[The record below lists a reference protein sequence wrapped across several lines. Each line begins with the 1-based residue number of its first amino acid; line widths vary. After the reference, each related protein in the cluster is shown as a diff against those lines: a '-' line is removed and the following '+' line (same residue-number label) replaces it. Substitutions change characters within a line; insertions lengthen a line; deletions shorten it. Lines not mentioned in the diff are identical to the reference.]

1 MALISERYVNDGKAS
16 LNLSELQKEYI
27 RIFEQKCQS
36 GEYSLEQRECEC
48 GESDFELIAQK
59 DRYGIAVDTVICRNC
74 GLIMTNPCLDEKS
87 NNSFY
92 DKEYPFIYR
101 AEEKPSEE
109 KFQEQR
115 EEAEFI
121 VGFIQKHT
129 GLYSG
134 KVLEIGCADG
144 RNVAVFAEH
153 GYDVC
158 GIDLSHTYVEFG
170 KEKGLN
176 LICSD
181 AATYAKNGNT
191 YDLIVL
197 NQVLEH
203 FINPGR
209 ELEIIKGMLK
219 PDGYL
224 YIAVP
229 GVKALTFGA
238 YRSDFLLMLQNAH
251 VFNFTRESL
260 CGMMRKYGFDSIFCN
275 EIICGI
281 FQKRESKIVGREDT
295 YSRTKQYLADVE
307 KNAGD
312 TRGLLK
318 RRFREIVSDYGPA
331 EVVLYG
337 TATELD
343 EFVQELTDVSP
354 IRGFFYSDKK
364 KPEEVSAFIRTQA
377 GNVKCLFIIDA
388 AKNAVLLRAFSE
400 EIRSHQ
406 IAIYAA
412 YSDTF

>member
-1 MALISERYVNDGKAS
+1 MGGLSERYANDGKAS
-16 LNLSELQKEYI
+16 LNLSALQKEYI
-27 RIFEQKCQS
+27 DVFEKKCRN
-36 GEYSLEQRECEC
+36 GEYTLVQRKCEC
-48 GESDFELIAQK
+48 GQGDFEVIAQK
-59 DRYGIAVDTVICRNC
+59 DRYGIAVDTVICKNC
-74 GLIMTNPCLDEKS
+74 GLIMTNPSLDEKS

-101 AEEKPSEE
+101 AEENPSEE

-121 VGFIQKHT
+121 VRFIQKHT
-129 GLYSG
+129 GLYNG

-144 RNVAVFAEH
+144 RNVAIFAEQ

-158 GIDLSHTYVEFG
+158 GIDLSHNYVEFG
-170 KEKGLN
+170 KSKGLN

-181 AATYAKNGNT
+181 AASFAKNGNK

-209 ELEIIKGMLK
+209 ELGIISEMLK

-251 VFNFTRESL
+251 VYNFTRESL
-260 CGMMRKYGFDSIFCN
+260 CVMMNKYGFSDVFCN

-281 FQKRESKIVGREDT
+281 FQKSDKKIGGKGNL
-295 YSRTKQYLADVE
+295 YSRTKKYLSELED
-307 KNAGD
+307 AG
-312 TRGLLK
+312 GN
-318 RRFREIVSDYGPA
+318 REIMLKMRFQELISGFEAA
-331 EVVLYG
+331 EVVL
-337 TATELD
+337 
-343 EFVQELTDVSP
+343 
-354 IRGFFYSDKK
+354 
-364 KPEEVSAFIRTQA
+364 
-377 GNVKCLFIIDA
+377 
-388 AKNAVLLRAFSE
+388 
-400 EIRSHQ
+400 
-406 IAIYAA
+406 
-412 YSDTF
+412 